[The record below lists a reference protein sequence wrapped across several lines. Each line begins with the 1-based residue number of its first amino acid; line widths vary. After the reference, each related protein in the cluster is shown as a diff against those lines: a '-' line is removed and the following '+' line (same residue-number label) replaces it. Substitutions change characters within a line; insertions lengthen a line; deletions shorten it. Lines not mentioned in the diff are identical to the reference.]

1 MNELYLR
8 NIVDKTPNIYKFKV
22 LFKKKIQNPTGWISS
37 SNYKKCIDF

>member
-22 LFKKKIQNPTGWISS
+22 LFKKNTK
-37 SNYKKCIDF
+37 SNRVDQQF